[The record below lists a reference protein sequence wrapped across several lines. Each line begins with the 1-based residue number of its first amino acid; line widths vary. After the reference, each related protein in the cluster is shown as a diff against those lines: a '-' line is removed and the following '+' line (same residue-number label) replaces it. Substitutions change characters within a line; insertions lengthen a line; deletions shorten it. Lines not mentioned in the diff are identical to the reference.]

1 MMQELKSSLSFPD
14 TIQEVGSRPC
24 VLTMFPNIAGD
35 SLMSVIAYLSELQD
49 SVSVAKECEAL
60 HANVGRIYPG
70 LDRNN
75 SKIIDRVL
83 DADGEGIRYCFEKST
98 KR

>member
-49 SVSVAKECEAL
+49 SVSVA
-60 HANVGRIYPG
+60 
-70 LDRNN
+70 
-75 SKIIDRVL
+75 
-83 DADGEGIRYCFEKST
+83 
-98 KR
+98 